1 MRSVSLSVDSRPP
14 TRHDPGRCADRTSP
28 NALPLFRATAAV
40 VAEEPDAFPIRGG
53 VRIVV
58 TSSEPLPEPSGY
70 GPADAM
76 IEVLIDAGLL
86 ADERLVER
94 ERYNVRPETTG
105 YSISVEPANL

>member
-14 TRHDPGRCADRTSP
+14 TRHDPGRCADRISP
-28 NALPLFRATAAV
+28 NALPVFRAAAAV
-40 VAEEPDAFPIRGG
+40 VAEKPDASPIRGG